1 MRPPI
6 DGGTI
11 LITDAASCIGR
22 EVACRL
28 ARRARTLVLV
38 GRREGRLEALR
49 DELHERNP
57 TLGVFI
63 HPCDISQPSEVDAL
77 MAELASH
84 LIHVDVLVNTASR
97 GERGLYEQAGWGAI
111 EQVLQ
116 VNVVALAL
124 LTHRLLGPMLARGRG
139 GILNIGAGQGQ
150 LFVAGSAA
158 YAASRH
164 FLDGFT
170 ESLRLE
176 VEGRGV
182 VVTQV
187 AAGPIAEQVNS
198 GLEEGPEPFFTICA
212 RQCAREALDAFEQG
226 DALVYPGLGHR
237 WLMRLLPMLP
247 RRWKRLLGRL
257 AARGLRETSLL
268 EPPHPDVQLHRR
280 VLLAGEPTTA

>member
-11 LITDAASCIGR
+11 LITDAASAIGR
-22 EVACRL
+22 EFACRL

-49 DELHERNP
+49 DELHARNP
-57 TLGVFI
+57 TLGVVL
-63 HPCDISQPSEVDAL
+63 HACDISKPHEVDAML
-77 MAELASH
+77 AELSCH
-84 LIHVDVLVNTASR
+84 LIHVDVLVNDASQ
-97 GERGLYEQAGWGAI
+97 GEQGLYEQAGWGQI
-111 EQVLQ
+111 ERVLQ

-124 LTHRLLGPMLARGRG
+124 LTHRLLGTMIERGRG
-139 GILNIGAGQGQ
+139 GILNVGAGVGQ

-158 YAASRH
+158 YVASKH

-176 VEGRGV
+176 VEGTGV

-187 AAGPIAEQVNS
+187 APGPVAEQLN
-198 GLEEGPEPFFTICA
+198 GADAGPEPFLTISA
-212 RQCAREALDAFEQG
+212 RQCAREALHGFEQG
-226 DALVYPGLGHR
+226 DALVYPGWGHR
-237 WLMRLLPMLP
+237 WMMRLLPVLP
-247 RRWKRLLGRL
+247 RRLKRLLGRFV
-257 AARGLRETSLL
+257 ARGLRETALL
-268 EPPHPDVQLHRR
+268 GPVHPDVALHRR

>member
-22 EVACRL
+22 ELACRL

-38 GRREGRLEALR
+38 GRREGRLQALR

-57 TLGVFI
+57 TLGVVI
-63 HPCDISQPSEVDAL
+63 HSCDLSQPREVDAM
-77 MAELASH
+77 MARLASH
-84 LIHVDVLVNTASR
+84 LIHVDVLVNTASQ
-97 GERGLYEQAGWGAI
+97 GERGLYEQAGWGPI
-111 EQVLQ
+111 ERVLQ

-139 GILNIGAGQGQ
+139 GILNIGAGVGQ

-158 YAASRH
+158 YVASRH

-187 AAGPIAEQVNS
+187 AVGPVLEQLD
-198 GLEEGPEPFFTICA
+198 GLEEGPEPFFTVCA
-212 RQCAREALDAFEQG
+212 RQCAREALDAFESG
-226 DALVYPGLGHR
+226 EALVYPGLGHR
-237 WLMRLLPMLP
+237 WMMRLLPLLP

-257 AARGLRETSLL
+257 AARGLRDTALL
-268 EPPHPDVQLHRR
+268 ESPHPDVRLHRR

>member
-11 LITDAASCIGR
+11 LITGAASCIGR
-22 EVACRL
+22 EIACRL

-49 DELHERNP
+49 DELHARNP
-57 TLGVFI
+57 TLGVLI
-63 HPCDISQPSEVDAL
+63 QPCDISKPYEVDAM

-84 LIHVDVLVNTASR
+84 LVDLDVLVNNASQ
-97 GERGLYEQAGWGAI
+97 GEQGLYEQAGWGQI
-111 EQVLQ
+111 EKVLQ
-116 VNVVALAL
+116 ANVVALAL
-124 LTHRLLGPMLARGRG
+124 LTHRLLGPMLERKRG
-139 GILNIGAGQGQ
+139 GILNIGAGVGQ
-150 LFVAGSAA
+150 LYVAGSAA
-158 YAASRH
+158 YAASKH

-176 VEGRGV
+176 VEGTGV
-182 VVTQV
+182 VVTQ
-187 AAGPIAEQVNS
+187 AAPGPIAEQVS
-198 GLEEGPEPFFTICA
+198 GLGGPEPFFTISA

-237 WLMRLLPMLP
+237 WMLRLLSVLP
-247 RRWKRLLGRL
+247 RRWKRRVGRL
-257 AARGLRETSLL
+257 AARGLRDTALL
-268 EPPHPDVQLHRR
+268 GPPHPDLRLHRR